1 MSNLLDLLSE
11 EDRAK
16 AQSAYEKRMAG
27 DTSYRKEQ
35 KISPEIYLIAEF
47 GYYYGWGAVEA
58 AKRGYI
64 EHFDEHTGERKK
76 MILTLEEIA
85 VLVEA
90 ARKVWYSKVLDTSR
104 GSLVAVG
111 SAMSKNPG
119 SSFKNGMKPFTRGA
133 QI

>member
-1 MSNLLDLLSE
+1 MSNLLDLMSE
-11 EDRAK
+11 EDRKKSLEAF
-16 AQSAYEKRMAG
+16 EKRMNG
-27 DTSYRKEQ
+27 DTSYRKDQ
-35 KISPEIYLIAEF
+35 KIDPTVYLIAEL

-64 EHFDEHTGERKK
+64 ETFDDHTKERKK

-104 GSLVAVG
+104 GSFVAVG
-111 SAMSKNPG
+111 SAMSKSPKQ
-119 SSFKNGMKPFTRGA
+119 SFKEGMKPFAKGA